1 MKQSNIQQEAVKKV
15 SLRMSKDL
23 AAEVNLLAKDDKRS
37 FNQMVNIL
45 LERAVSQQTKEQSD
59 GSASAGS

>member
-15 SLRMSKDL
+15 SLRMSGDL
-23 AAEVNLLAKDDKRS
+23 AAEVSLLAKDDKRS

-45 LERAVSQQTKEQSD
+45 LERAVAHKTKGQSD
-59 GSASAGS
+59 GSARSGS